1 MNQSIKMPIDKI
13 QGFIEMAV
21 QEQLSWQTLATVLE
35 ELTVTPTIAI
45 SKQVI
50 KILLTELETLQSKTK
65 NNKVVSCSNCEQST
79 PGAQDEDTENQ
90 IQEKDEIDWTNGV
103 VEIDQAD
110 ETYGKETQAFKD
122 SVIAEKEYSVDSKL
136 SCPKCGE
143 KFMFSIALKKHMKV
157 HVDSAETIKKLV
169 ESGEKLYTF
178 IGDSDN
184 LDENKATQDII
195 VENEAQEKSQCPV
208 TQRSQTTK
216 NERNFSKKSFFNKE
230 LHAAEDSTQIKEKS
244 FQCRICKKFFSS
256 KFNLKSHQII
266 HSEEKPFQCKVCPK
280 GFAFNA
286 HLRQHEIIHSGE
298 VPFQCKTCKKR
309 FNKRA
314 NLNVHERIHV
324 IKKPFYCTS
333 CGKGFNAK
341 QSLEQHERI
350 HTGEKPFK
358 CRTCSKAFR
367 TSYELTIHNRNH
379 SGERPYECQMC
390 DKRFMSNSA
399 LRLHEKRPH
408 KPSKS

>member
-157 HVDSAETIKKLV
+157 HVDSVENIKKLV

-178 IGDSDN
+178 IGDPVNFDG
-184 LDENKATQDII
+184 DKADII
-195 VENEAQEKSQCPV
+195 VAQYDNEQEKSQFLV
-208 TQRSQTTK
+208 TQKSETTK
-216 NERNFSKKSFFNKE
+216 DESNFSKKSFFNNQQ
-230 LHAAEDSTQIKEKS
+230 LAAEDSTHSKEKS
-244 FQCRICKKFFSS
+244 FQCRICKKCFSS
-256 KFNLKSHQII
+256 KIDLKSHQII
-266 HSEEKPFQCKVCPK
+266 HSEKKTFQCKVCPK

-298 VPFQCKTCKKR
+298 VTLQCKTCKKR
-309 FNKRA
+309 LNKRA

-333 CGKGFNAK
+333 CEKGFNTK

-350 HTGEKPFK
+350 HTGVLFEWANF
-358 CRTCSKAFR
+358 
-367 TSYELTIHNRNH
+367 
-379 SGERPYECQMC
+379 
-390 DKRFMSNSA
+390 
-399 LRLHEKRPH
+399 
-408 KPSKS
+408 